1 MTPLPPLSGTSPGS
15 TPTSD
20 KDPGL
25 MKIANQLEASF
36 VAEMLK
42 SAGVGEA
49 RVAFGGGAGED
60 HFSSFLAREYA
71 EATVR
76 AGGFGLSE
84 AIYRSLVKEQ
94 AG

>member
-1 MTPLPPLSGTSPGS
+1 MTPPPLLSGASPGHA
-15 TPTSD
+15 PNSD
-20 KDPGL
+20 RNSRL
-25 MKIANQLEASF
+25 MEIATQLEASF

-49 RVAFGGGAGED
+49 RSAFGGGAGED
-60 HFSSFLAREYA
+60 QFSSFLVREYA
-71 EATVR
+71 DAAVR

-94 AG
+94 SG